1 MKSVIASSTLFGRTA
16 KRLEQLLP
24 SYLAANDASKCD
36 INFKDA
42 TAYVLGH
49 ANFRAHNKAVRQ
61 ADGKGT
67 PRDEDLTSDQLRERR
82 IEQAH
87 RLEEYMA
94 DCGAPL
100 TDNHELIGEWQPT
113 AARPQRQAIT
123 VDGIEQLREA
133 DFPQKALEAL
143 LRYERTGDVPTQA
156 DLDLF
161 YKGLK
166 SSTGFTKRAIPL
178 WIGPLAVSMANKK
191 TGEPA
196 RVGFALL
203 EMLSETRFT
212 FAKVQLAQ
220 LLVNGWGTSTD
231 LVRARALCEYTDKAL
246 TKGEH
251 VFDLPASH
259 IDFLMLKN
267 KIWSTSPSSEDRL
280 HALEC
285 LKQAAAIGS
294 AKAAL
299 LVVHHYA
306 PDDVTI
312 ICPRVVEPD
321 EDMAMIYMVRAIRE
335 GYDAQTKSFRPDAL

>member
-1 MKSVIASSTLFGRTA
+1 MQSVITSSTLFRRTA

-24 SYLAANDASKCD
+24 SYLAAHDASKSD

-49 ANFRAHNKAVRQ
+49 ANFHAHNKAVSQ
-61 ADGKGT
+61 ADGDGT
-67 PRDEDLTSDQLRERR
+67 PRDENLTSDQLRVRR
-82 IEQAH
+82 VEQAC

-94 DCGAPL
+94 DCGVQL
-100 TDNHELIGEWQPT
+100 TDNHALISEWQPT
-113 AARPQRQAIT
+113 AARPQRQTLT
-123 VDGIEQLREA
+123 VDRIEQLREA
-133 DFPQKALEAL
+133 EFPQKALEAL
-143 LRYERTGDVPTQA
+143 LRYERTGDIPTQE

-166 SSTGFTKRAIPL
+166 SSTGFTKQAIPL

-191 TGEPA
+191 TGASA
-196 RVGFALL
+196 RVGFVLL

-212 FAKVQLAQ
+212 LAKVQLAQ

-231 LVRARALCEYTDKAL
+231 LVRARALCEYTDKELA
-246 TKGEH
+246 KGEH

-267 KIWSTSPSSEDRL
+267 KIWSTSRSSEDRL

-285 LKQAAAIGS
+285 LKQAADMGS

-299 LVVHHYA
+299 LVMHHYA
-306 PDDVTI
+306 PDDVSI
-312 ICPRVVEPD
+312 FYPRVVEAD
-321 EDMAMIYMVRAIRE
+321 EGMAMIYMMRAIRE
-335 GYDAQTKSFRPDAL
+335 GYDTQTKSFRPDAL